1 MDYQQQIENDADEI
15 INGKGFVV
23 IPNVFTKD
31 EIKEA
36 KDLIDKNMNLL
47 LKQADKK
54 ATIQGDYDKKKD
66 SANLVQGKIVIWNL
80 VYKGKVFEKMAQKKR
95 IVDVFKK
102 ILGNSIGLGSFAART
117 VNPGDK
123 SQLPHVDYPY
133 FDMHKLDRYPKNIN
147 FSFLMNCQSTIMIDD
162 FTEDNGSTALVPGSQ
177 KWGTYPNNKEKYFN
191 DCVRV
196 TGESGSAFLMTGA
209 CWHGSYESK
218 ENADDRRAVLGQY
231 LPGFV
236 KTMEDWEKGSQFPG
250 GEEIKNNFSDDLKK
264 LLFGYNYPR
273 VMQNAD

>member
-1 MDYQQQIENDADEI
+1 MDYEKQIENDADEI
-15 INGKGFVV
+15 INGKGYVV
-23 IPNVFTKD
+23 IPNVFTKE

-36 KDLIDKNMNLL
+36 KDLIDKNMDMLL
-47 LKQADKK
+47 EEAGKK
-54 ATIQGDYDKKKD
+54 SAIQGEYDDKKD
-66 SANLVQGKIVIWNL
+66 SANLVQGKIIVWNL
-80 VYKGKVFEKMAQKKR
+80 VYKGKIFEKMAQKKR
-95 IVDVFKK
+95 VVDVFKK
-102 ILGNSIGLGSFAART
+102 VLGNSVVLGSFAART

-133 FDMHKLDRYPKNIN
+133 FDMHTMERYPKNIN

-177 KWGTYPNNKEKYFN
+177 KWGTYPKDTDKYFKE
-191 DCVRV
+191 CIRV

-218 ENADDRRAVLGQY
+218 ENCGDRRAILGQY

-236 KTMEDWEKGSQFPG
+236 KPMEDWEKGSKFPG
-250 GEEIKNNFSDDLKK
+250 GEDIKNNFSDDLKA
-264 LLFGYNYPR
+264 LLFGYDYPR
-273 VMQNAD
+273 IMQEAD

>member
-1 MDYQQQIENDADEI
+1 MDYQKQIENDVDEI

-36 KDLIDKNMNLL
+36 KDLIDKNMDLL

-54 ATIQGDYDKKKD
+54 TTIQGDYDNKKD

-80 VYKGKVFEKMAQKKR
+80 VYKGKIFEKMAQKKR

-102 ILGNSIGLGSFAART
+102 ILGNSVGLGSFAARI

-133 FDMHKLDRYPKNIN
+133 FDMYKLDRYPKNIN

-162 FTEDNGSTALVPGSQ
+162 FTEDNGSTALVPRSQ
-177 KWGTYPNNKEKYFN
+177 KWGTYPNDKEKYFN
-191 DCVRV
+191 ECTRV

-218 ENADDRRAVLGQY
+218 ENAGDRRAILGQY

-236 KTMEDWEKGSQFPG
+236 KPMEDWEKGSQFSG
-250 GEEIKNNFSDDLKK
+250 GEEIKNNFSEDLNK

-273 VMQNAD
+273 IMQDAD

>member
-1 MDYQQQIENDADEI
+1 MDNQQQIENDADEI

-23 IPNVFTKD
+23 IPNVFTRD

-54 ATIQGDYDKKKD
+54 VAVQGDYDSKKD

-80 VYKGKVFEKMAQKKR
+80 VYKGKIFEKMAQKKR
-95 IVDVFKK
+95 IVDVFKN
-102 ILGNSIGLGSFAART
+102 ILGKSIGLGSFAART

-133 FDMHKLDRYPKNIN
+133 FDMHTLDRYPKNIN

-177 KWGTYPNNKEKYFN
+177 KWGTYPNDKEKYFN
-191 DCVRV
+191 DCTRI

-218 ENADDRRAVLGQY
+218 KNAGDRRAVLGQY

-236 KTMEDWEKGSQFPG
+236 KPMEDWERGSQFPG
-250 GEEIKNNFSDDLKK
+250 GKEIKNNFSDDLKK

>member
-1 MDYQQQIENDADEI
+1 MDYEKQIKEDADEI
-15 INGKGFVV
+15 INGKGYVV
-23 IPNVFTKD
+23 IPNLFSKE

-36 KDLIDKNMNLL
+36 KDLIDQNMEKL
-47 LKQADKK
+47 LKEAGKDS
-54 ATIQGDYDKKKD
+54 AVQGEYDNKKD
-66 SANLVQGKIVIWNL
+66 GANLVQGKIVLWSLI
-80 VYKGKVFEKMAQKKR
+80 YKGKIFEKMAQKKR

-102 ILGNSIGLGSFAART
+102 ILGNSVVLGSFAART

-133 FDMHKLDRYPKNIN
+133 FDMHTMDKYPQNMN

-177 KWGTYPNNKEKYFN
+177 KWGTYPKDTKKYFDECIN
-191 DCVRV
+191 V

-218 ENADDRRAVLGQY
+218 KDSGDRRAILGQY

-236 KTMEDWEKGSQFPG
+236 KPMEDWEKSSKFPG
-250 GEEIKNNFSDDLKK
+250 GEDIKNNFSEDLKK
-264 LLFGYNYPR
+264 LLFGYDYPR
-273 VMQNAD
+273 VMQEAD

>member
-1 MDYQQQIENDADEI
+1 MDYQKQIENDVDEI

-36 KDLIDKNMNLL
+36 KDLIDKNMDLL

-54 ATIQGDYDKKKD
+54 TTIQGDYDNKKD
-66 SANLVQGKIVIWNL
+66 SANLVQGKIVIWYL
-80 VYKGKVFEKMAQKKR
+80 VYKGKIFEKMAQKKR

-102 ILGNSIGLGSFAART
+102 ILGNSVGLGSFAART

-177 KWGTYPNNKEKYFN
+177 KWGTYPNDKEKYFN
-191 DCVRV
+191 ECTRI

-218 ENADDRRAVLGQY
+218 ENADDRRAILGQY

-236 KTMEDWEKGSQFPG
+236 KPMEDWEKGSHFPG
-250 GEEIKNNFSDDLKK
+250 GKEIKNNFSEDLNK

-273 VMQNAD
+273 IMQNAD

>member
-1 MDYQQQIENDADEI
+1 MDYEKQIKDDADEI
-15 INGKGFVV
+15 INGKGYVV
-23 IPNVFTKD
+23 IPNLFSKE

-36 KDLIDKNMNLL
+36 KDLIDQNMEKL
-47 LKQADKK
+47 LKEAGRDSTVQGEYDDKK
-54 ATIQGDYDKKKD
+54 DG
-66 SANLVQGKIVIWNL
+66 ANLVQGKIILWSL
-80 VYKGKVFEKMAQKKR
+80 IYKGKIFEKMAQKKR

-102 ILGNSIGLGSFAART
+102 ILGNSVVLGSFAART

-133 FDMHKLDRYPKNIN
+133 FDMHTMDKYPQNMN

-162 FTEDNGSTALVPGSQ
+162 FTEENGSTALVPGSQ
-177 KWGTYPNNKEKYFN
+177 KWGTYPKDTKKYFDECIN
-191 DCVRV
+191 V

-218 ENADDRRAVLGQY
+218 ENSGDRRAILGQY

-236 KTMEDWEKGSQFPG
+236 KPMEDWEKGS
-250 GEEIKNNFSDDLKK
+250 KFSDRK
-264 LLFGYNYPR
+264 LIGKS
-273 VMQNAD
+273 

>member
-1 MDYQQQIENDADEI
+1 MDYQKQIENDADEI

-36 KDLIDKNMNLL
+36 KDLIDKNMDLL

-54 ATIQGDYDKKKD
+54 TTIQGDYDNKKD

-80 VYKGKVFEKMAQKKR
+80 VYKGKIFEKMAQKKR

-102 ILGNSIGLGSFAART
+102 ILGNSVGLGSFAARI

-133 FDMHKLDRYPKNIN
+133 FDMYKLDRYPKNIN

-162 FTEDNGSTALVPGSQ
+162 FTEDNGSTALVPRSQ
-177 KWGTYPNNKEKYFN
+177 KWGTYPNDKEKYFN
-191 DCVRV
+191 ECTRV

-218 ENADDRRAVLGQY
+218 ENAGDRRAILGQY

-236 KTMEDWEKGSQFPG
+236 KPMEDWEKGSQFSG
-250 GEEIKNNFSDDLKK
+250 GEEIKNNFSEDLNK

-273 VMQNAD
+273 IMQDAD

>member
-1 MDYQQQIENDADEI
+1 MDYEKQIKEDADEI
-15 INGKGFVV
+15 INGKGYVV
-23 IPNVFTKD
+23 IPNLFSKE

-36 KDLIDKNMNLL
+36 KDLIDQNMEKL
-47 LKQADKK
+47 LKEAGKDS
-54 ATIQGDYDKKKD
+54 AVQGEYDNKKD
-66 SANLVQGKIVIWNL
+66 GANLVQGKIVLWSLI
-80 VYKGKVFEKMAQKKR
+80 YKGKIFEKMAQKKR

-102 ILGNSIGLGSFAART
+102 ILGNSVVLGSFAART

-133 FDMHKLDRYPKNIN
+133 FDMHTMDKYPQNMN

-162 FTEDNGSTALVPGSQ
+162 FTEDNGATALVPGSQ
-177 KWGTYPNNKEKYFN
+177 KWGIYPKDTKRYFDECIN
-191 DCVRV
+191 V

-218 ENADDRRAVLGQY
+218 KDSGDRRAILGQY

-236 KTMEDWEKGSQFPG
+236 KPMEDWEKSSKFPG
-250 GEEIKNNFSDDLKK
+250 GEDIKNNFSEDLKK
-264 LLFGYNYPR
+264 LLFGYDYPR
-273 VMQNAD
+273 VMQEAD

>member
-1 MDYQQQIENDADEI
+1 MDYQKQIENDAEEI
-15 INGKGFVV
+15 INGKGYIV

-54 ATIQGDYDKKKD
+54 ITIQGNYDSKKD

-80 VYKGKVFEKMAQKKR
+80 IYKGKIFEKMAQKKR
-95 IVDVFKK
+95 IVDVFKI
-102 ILGNSIGLGSFAART
+102 ILGKSVSLGSFAART

-133 FDMHKLDRYPKNIN
+133 FDMHKIEKYPQNIN

-177 KWGTYPNNKEKYFN
+177 KWGIYPNDKEKYFN
-191 DCVRV
+191 DCKRV

-218 ENADDRRAVLGQY
+218 INAGDRRAVLGQY

-236 KTMEDWEKGSQFPG
+236 KPMEDWEKGSQFIG
-250 GEEIKNNFSDDLKK
+250 GKEIKNNFSDDLKE

-273 VMQNAD
+273 VMQDAD

>member
-1 MDYQQQIENDADEI
+1 MDYEKQIKEDADEI
-15 INGKGFVV
+15 INGKGYVV
-23 IPNVFTKD
+23 IPNLFSKE

-36 KDLIDKNMNLL
+36 KELIDQNMEKL
-47 LKQADKK
+47 LKEAGKDS
-54 ATIQGDYDKKKD
+54 AVQGEYDNKKD
-66 SANLVQGKIVIWNL
+66 GANLVQGKIVLWSLI
-80 VYKGKVFEKMAQKKR
+80 YKGKIFEKMAQKKR

-102 ILGNSIGLGSFAART
+102 ILGNSVVLGSFAART

-133 FDMHKLDRYPKNIN
+133 FDMHTMDKYPQNMN

-162 FTEDNGSTALVPGSQ
+162 FTEDNGATALVPGSQ
-177 KWGTYPNNKEKYFN
+177 KWGTYPKDTKRYFDECIN
-191 DCVRV
+191 V

-218 ENADDRRAVLGQY
+218 KDSGDRRAILGQY

-236 KTMEDWEKGSQFPG
+236 KPMEDWEKSSKFPG
-250 GEEIKNNFSDDLKK
+250 GEDIKNNFSEDLKK
-264 LLFGYNYPR
+264 LLFGYDYPR
-273 VMQNAD
+273 VMQEAD